1 MGPCEEEQVHYVFFS
16 QPGSVD
22 EKSVLLL
29 PVRKKKMKQR
39 KIRKYLLLVYILYYK
54 MRLYDGFISIM
65 AVIKYTLQVAVF
77 ESTKIYTAT

>member
-22 EKSVLLL
+22 EKSVLILL
-29 PVRKKKMKQR
+29 VRKKKKQR

-77 ESTKIYTAT
+77 ESTKLYTAT

>member
-29 PVRKKKMKQR
+29 LIRKKIEAEEDK
-39 KIRKYLLLVYILYYK
+39 KIFIIGRCLV
-54 MRLYDGFISIM
+54 
-65 AVIKYTLQVAVF
+65 LQDEVV
-77 ESTKIYTAT
+77 

>member
-29 PVRKKKMKQR
+29 LVRKTIEAEEDKK
-39 KIRKYLLLVYILYYK
+39 IFIIGIYLVLLKDEV
-54 MRLYDGFISIM
+54 
-65 AVIKYTLQVAVF
+65 V
-77 ESTKIYTAT
+77 